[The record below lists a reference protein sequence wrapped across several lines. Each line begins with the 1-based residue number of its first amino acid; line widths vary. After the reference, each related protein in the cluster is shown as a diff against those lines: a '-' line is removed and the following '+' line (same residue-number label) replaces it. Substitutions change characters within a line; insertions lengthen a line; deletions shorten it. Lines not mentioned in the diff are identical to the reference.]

1 MENKIQGQERRYKD
15 PSFLFLFLLIFIEHT
30 ESLKI
35 HKPLFNYVTTKAC
48 VLFIME
54 NHQLWH

>member
-35 HKPLFNYVTTKAC
+35 HKPLFNYVTT
-48 VLFIME
+48 
-54 NHQLWH
+54 